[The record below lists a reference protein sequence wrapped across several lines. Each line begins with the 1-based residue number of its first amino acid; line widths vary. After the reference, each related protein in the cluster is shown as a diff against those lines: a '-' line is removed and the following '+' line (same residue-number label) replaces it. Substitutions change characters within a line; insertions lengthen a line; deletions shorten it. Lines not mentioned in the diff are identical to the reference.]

1 MRDWIDR
8 TEALALL
15 GVKPQTLYAYVS
27 RGRIE
32 VRRETV
38 GARRSLYRA
47 EDVAQLAQRANASRK
62 PSAIAAGSMAW
73 GEASIVTHIS
83 TVERGRLIYRGEDAA
98 RFSVGAT
105 LEDAARL
112 LWDCEDAVDIPVST
126 NRRANPFEALA
137 GLVSQCRPSI
147 GRGKERLCRD
157 ARTAIAY
164 IAAACGIAPGAAPL
178 HLGLASLWS
187 LGADNAELVRRA
199 LVLIADHELNAST
212 FATRVAASTG
222 APVAAC
228 LLAGLSTLSGPRH
241 GGAATALARM
251 LDDAEREGPEATT
264 RAWLDGHG
272 AVPGFGHPLYPNG
285 DIRMLT
291 LGTMLKPDALMRE
304 LAEHVREATGL
315 LPNIDFGLMA
325 LARGAGL
332 PADASL
338 TLFLLGRSVG
348 WAAHAMEQAL
358 EGSLIRPRARYE
370 GALPLA

>member
-1 MRDWIDR
+1 MNEWIDR
-8 TEALALL
+8 SEALALL

-32 VRRETV
+32 VRRETA

-47 EDVAQLAQRANASRK
+47 EDVAQLAQRADASRK

-98 RFSVGAT
+98 RFSAGAT
-105 LEDAARL
+105 LENAARL
-112 LWDCEDAVDIPVST
+112 LWDCEGEVDILVPA
-126 NRRANPFEALA
+126 NRHANQFEALA
-137 GLVSQCRPSI
+137 GLVSQWQPSL

-157 ARTAIAY
+157 SRTAIAHV
-164 IAAACGIAPGAAPL
+164 AAACGIAAGAAPL

-187 LGADNAELVRRA
+187 LGADDAELVRRA

-212 FATRVAASTG
+212 FAARVAASTG
-222 APVAAC
+222 APIAAC

-241 GGAATALARM
+241 GGAAAALARM
-251 LDDAEREGPEATT
+251 LGDAGREGPEATT
-264 RAWLDGHG
+264 RAWLERNG
-272 AVPGFGHPLYPNG
+272 AMPGFGHPLYPNG
-285 DIRMLT
+285 DIRALT
-291 LGTMLKPDALMRE
+291 LGDTLKPDALMRE

-315 LPNIDFGLMA
+315 LPNIDFGLVA
-325 LARGAGL
+325 LVRAASL
-332 PADASL
+332 PADASF

-358 EGSLIRPRARYE
+358 EGRLIRPRARYE